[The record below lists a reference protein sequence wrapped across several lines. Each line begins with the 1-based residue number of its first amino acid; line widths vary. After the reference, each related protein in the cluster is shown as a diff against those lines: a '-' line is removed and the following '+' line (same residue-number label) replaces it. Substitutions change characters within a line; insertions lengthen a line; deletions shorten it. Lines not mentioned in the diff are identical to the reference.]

1 MSIPSLAVRGLTRSY
16 PGEDGRPRRVLD
28 RLDLTLT
35 GSETL
40 ALLGRSGCG
49 KTTLL
54 RALLLIDRPQRGDGG
69 EILLD
74 GTDVAGTRRTRDLR
88 PYRRA
93 VQYVPQDPAASLDP
107 RRDVLSQV
115 THALRTLGV
124 PGTDTHEATAT
135 TVLNALDLPSDL
147 WRRRPHAISGGQA
160 QRVALARA
168 LAPAPRFLLLD
179 EPVSGLDPA
188 LRHQVLDLLAGL
200 SDADGGPCMPV
211 APAASP
217 HAGDEAPDAAGAQR
231 PGLLVV
237 SHDLAAVARV
247 CQRTVVMDRG
257 RIVEDV
263 ATEQLLAAPQH
274 PAARALRDAVPQ
286 MPVG

>member
-1 MSIPSLAVRGLTRSY
+1 MSEASLTVRRLTRSY

-28 RLDLTLT
+28 RLDLDLA
-35 GSETL
+35 GSETV

-54 RALLLIDRPQRGDGG
+54 RALLLIDHPQRGDGG
-69 EILLD
+69 QILLD
-74 GTDVAGTRRTRDLR
+74 GEPVPTRRRGAGALR

-93 VQYVPQDPAASLDP
+93 VQYVPQDPAASLNP
-107 RRDVLSQV
+107 RRDVLTQV
-115 THALRTLGV
+115 TRALRTLDV
-124 PGTDTHEATAT
+124 PGGADEHEATAH
-135 TVLNALDLPSDL
+135 TVLAALDLPRDL
-147 WRRRPHAISGGQA
+147 WRRRPHEISGGQA

-200 SDADGGPCMPV
+200 SDDGGLCPPS
-211 APAASP
+211 PSAA
-217 HAGDEAPDAAGAQR
+217 DAHG

-247 CQRTVVMDRG
+247 CRRTLVMDDG
-257 RIVEDV
+257 QVVED
-263 ATEQLLAAPQH
+263 APTAQILTEPHH
-274 PAARALRDAVPQ
+274 PASRALRDAVPH
-286 MPVG
+286 MPTD